1 MGHRPHPYL
10 REILQFLSPAD
21 PREEGVLMKGSQIG
35 GSQVLVNWVGFVFSE
50 SPAPMVIFCPTRENA
65 QELSHTRIDPMIA

>member
-1 MGHRPHPYL
+1 
-10 REILQFLSPAD
+10 
-21 PREEGVLMKGSQIG
+21 MKGSQIG